1 MQIPLSDFE
10 QYIDDV
16 ILTRGLNYFQSG
28 QIIEFNETRPG
39 EIDAIVRGSEDYSVS
54 LKIKNG
60 TVIEHHCDCPYD
72 YGKVCKHVAAVIFHI
87 QQDELEFLLDDVKTK
102 KSKTPSRTKAGA
114 TAKPKTVK
122 KPKKKSFKDQVEELI
137 SIVPYSDMID
147 FVKEVASDNTEFRDM
162 ILARFAEEYNIESI
176 EIYSSRI
183 NALKSKVFSVRT
195 WSKSEELTSFLN
207 ELSPYFEKAH
217 IKRETEGVNAAFII
231 VYPILEHLIEINK
244 IHFHTM
250 NDDSTKAINE
260 CAILLSETEFD
271 KLESKNKRQL
281 YSLGLKVFKANNK
294 YDINRATLMLSFAI
308 NNLQTEKDYY
318 KIVTEF
324 DKFTPNTLNYDA
336 IQLMTY
342 QLIKVYNGEQDA
354 LKFLENKLA
363 IYSLLIVY
371 VDILISEG
379 KIKEAI
385 DHILYYLKF
394 HVVRERYS
402 KDILDKKQD
411 IEIHEKLLE
420 LYSNIKNVKKII
432 KTAEHLLERTE
443 NLDYFDAIQS
453 VLTIA
458 EWEVYLKEYISRKT
472 EPKYVHYSKIIA
484 KLFIQE
490 EQFDR
495 LFEYLKKYANMRN
508 LENIDELLFE
518 KFPDETAALYY
529 KKLSEY
535 LKSNNDYDTFSNI
548 SYWIRRIIQ
557 IGYQEHA
564 NMIIEQLKSEFHKM
578 NSLKFMLDAIR

>member
-28 QIIEFNETRPG
+28 QIIEFSETRPG

-60 TVIEHHCDCPYD
+60 TVVEHHCDCPAD

-87 QQDELEFLLDDVKTK
+87 QQDELEFLLDDGKPK

-122 KPKKKSFKDQVEELI
+122 KPKKKSFKNLVDELI

-147 FVKEVASDNTEFRDM
+147 FMKEVASENTTFRDI
-162 ILARFAEEYNIESI
+162 ILARFADEYKIESI

-183 NALKSKVFSVRT
+183 NALKSKVFTFRT
-195 WSKSEELTSFLN
+195 GAKSEELTSFLN

-244 IHFHTM
+244 IHFYTM
-250 NDDSTKAINE
+250 EEESIKAINE

-271 KLESKNKRQL
+271 KLDSKNKRQL
-281 YSLGLKVFKANNK
+281 YSLGLKTFKANYK
-294 YDINRATLMLSFAI
+294 YDIDRATLMSSFAI
-308 NNLQTEKDYY
+308 NNIQTENDYQ

-324 DKFTPNTLNYDA
+324 DKFTPNTSDYGA
-336 IQLMTY
+336 IQLMRY
-342 QLIKVYNGEQDA
+342 KLIKAYTGEQDA
-354 LKFLENKLA
+354 LKFLESKLA
-363 IYSLLIVY
+363 IYSLLKVY

-385 DHILYYLKF
+385 EHILYYLKF

-420 LYSNIKNVKKII
+420 LYTGIKNVKKII
-432 KTAEHLLERTE
+432 KIAEHLLERTE
-443 NLDYFDAIQS
+443 NLDYFDAVKS
-453 VLTIA
+453 VLSST
-458 EWEVYLKEYISRKT
+458 EWEVYLKKHIDQKT
-472 EPKYVHYSKIIA
+472 EAKYVRYSKIIV

-490 EQFDR
+490 EQFER

-508 LENIDELLFE
+508 LESIDELLFE

-535 LKSNNDYDTFSNI
+535 LKSNNDYNTYSNI
-548 SYWIRRIIQ
+548 SSWIRRIIQ

-578 NSLKFMLDAIR
+578 NSLKFMLDAI